1 MYASKDSDVSRFDE
15 ELISAAGE
23 VFTMLADVTRIKII
37 LALSARDEL
46 SVGALAEIV
55 ERRPP
60 AVSQHLAKMRMLK
73 MVVRRQEGTSVYYQL
88 ADEHALAL
96 VREALNQAEHA
107 LVEAGQTP
115 THHTSKN

>member
-1 MYASKDSDVSRFDE
+1 
-15 ELISAAGE
+15 
-23 VFTMLADVTRIKII
+23 MLADVTRIKII

-73 MVVRRQEGTSVYYQL
+73 MVARRQEGTSVYYQL
-88 ADEHALAL
+88 ADEHARAL